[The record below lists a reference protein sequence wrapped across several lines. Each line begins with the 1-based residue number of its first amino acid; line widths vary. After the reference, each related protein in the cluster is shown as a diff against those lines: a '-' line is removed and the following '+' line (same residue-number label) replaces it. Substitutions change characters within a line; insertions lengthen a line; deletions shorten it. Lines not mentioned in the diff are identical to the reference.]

1 MRKTLLLLM
10 LMLSFLLLFAS
21 CGTPE
26 EPEEEESSSECTHVN
41 TETRDAV
48 AATCTTAGY
57 TGNTVCKDCGE
68 TVGNGQTI
76 AATGN
81 HSYNSGVV
89 TTPATCG
96 TDGVKTFTCS
106 VCNGTKT
113 ETIAATGEHFD
124 YYQDALDNTHAHACV
139 HCPLNEYEA
148 HTPVDAGTHVDA
160 TCNEPGYTVLTC
172 ADCDGVYKVYDE
184 GGSALGHDY
193 GAWTVTLAATCK
205 AEGET
210 AHTCSRCG
218 DTETIALSVNAKAHK
233 YDDGTVTTEPTC
245 CTDGVKTF
253 MCLLCGD
260 RSKTATVAKTL
271 HEYDEGESDGSGWV
285 VQTCETCP
293 ADVTPATRTYYD
305 ASTLKVATIPVET
318 IPQDT
323 NLELGMENATLAVPK
338 EVVEQLGSAANVEV
352 KADFVEP
359 DAKATLL
366 AKPTMTEEQRK
377 RLQNEE
383 IYDFG
388 IAADGE
394 ALTGFNAAVTVTIPY
409 TLKDGEDAEGISIW
423 YVKDNGEIETVTAVY
438 NETTGTVTFSVSH
451 FSYYAVAYAETQAMK
466 CRRGAHDLAA
476 TSKSSTASCTTY
488 GYTVYECS
496 YCHYEELGNF
506 VAKKDHTWGAVQQ
519 PTVTCTEGGYTYK
532 ACTVCDTHM
541 DLNYVRA
548 NGHTA
553 SGAPTC
559 ESGVVCTV
567 CNALVKPAL
576 GHSFGEWAVTVEPT
590 VTTEGEKA
598 RVCATC
604 GKKEAVRLAP
614 EGTVEAYEFNTIDD
628 YYIFFFREFTGLEKG
643 RFTMAFDMSGTST
656 TVDVSFDTTNDKLV
670 FVAKTVTTMQVSPEK
685 TESTYND
692 VYYDGAR
699 VFIYNDGD
707 VMVEDLEGLMST
719 EGITME
725 FIYGLLEEAFEMV
738 NPIVEPYFDLAT
750 DVLAVLPASSAEKL
764 ATYVDAIRTV
774 YAYYAL
780 RLGFDT
786 NIEMVEGVKIPTP
799 KDYKIFVEA
808 LMVEDSANPG
818 TYTFSAETIYNLID
832 DVCAYLDDNKDVAV
846 GTLVYD
852 ILAEDIKA
860 VYPEVTGYESFLDRI
875 ATEFPGTM
883 TVKEAVLKLVQM
895 ALTTDMTL
903 ADIYEAI
910 DVVLNMNAAEG
921 QEVSSAEMLAA
932 YADMT
937 LNDVLT
943 MMMSDP
949 EAEEPMAVTV
959 EDLITMAKQMAA
971 ITLGEIQIP
980 VPMENDTMVFTAEMI
995 STMLKGVKEEF
1006 ALTLDATLVLDGEGN
1021 LVSVNVG
1028 LGVAMNP
1035 PAEAPEGTEPME
1047 MLSGSLTFSN
1057 VPDLTPPATL
1067 DEYVGIDVK
1076 ATFDE
1081 AGNLIISGVDSD
1093 IAFVFDIFGDHTY
1106 TLSSVLVK
1114 DEALS
1119 AELGYDVY
1127 KLDARYST
1135 DSYWDMG
1142 FVKINGKYYHYEYV
1156 SEYLVPTKEEGRV
1169 SLDGFLKNPT
1179 AYLPAADAEHV
1190 GYIGSIYMN
1199 EDYKDGDLE
1208 LDEMTKVYV
1217 TYAGFVYKEDGV
1229 WYLIDVNSS
1238 YCEMRYFWDEEIDD
1252 SIYYAVFDEEELVA
1266 VPYADAFSNARLANY
1281 GAYENNGGMGY
1292 IERDIEDLFRE
1303 VYGSEFVYEYDLV
1316 GIETDGFSGLV
1327 YMLADVS
1334 GNGIDIVLG
1343 ENRIGERDW
1352 YYEVTG
1358 TVDVDNL
1365 EGYFAEYY
1373 GKAGSDLSDV
1383 YITTDHSWVS
1393 GNTYVLN
1400 GVAYTGT
1407 LEYLRAELHLAEYFR
1422 EVEDGVYVS
1431 LGMSGK
1437 GDTKIGF
1444 ADVSQYETMNVGGKT
1459 LYVKGNANGYT
1470 FGYVELANGEYIQAC
1485 VDEAGNLIYRGQE
1498 SEIRIDL
1505 YDIYDVEDFVTK
1517 DALGNYKISAELFKS
1532 LGQLL
1537 SEDEAY
1543 YILMMNEDSDLGDD
1557 HMLRIEL
1564 PVYSTVKAPDVS
1576 VQDAVNN
1583 MMMGGGSA
1591 ETEAHLDWSYW
1602 FNDYGFV
1609 SGVSVIPNADG
1620 TVSIFAASGDQITL
1634 SYTGKN
1640 FSVAPYVVKDE
1651 SLSRDNGY
1659 DVYTANK
1666 TEKNVT
1672 PDYVKIGND
1681 YYRFDTRWEYNVS
1694 YFSSAS
1700 QITLSDYEIR
1710 ELTLVIPKSSGSAYD
1725 IYLGKVY
1732 FKALS
1737 KTMDFYFVY
1746 EAGVLKV
1753 LTGVEREGSSVDAI
1767 QYEGAVTASTYFSAL
1782 KLNIR
1787 TENAYTY
1794 DNITVGGKSITIW
1807 RVYADVI
1814 EPSSLGGFDEDTN
1827 VLDHEVGLL
1836 ATKNGSRFTY
1846 VKDYT
1851 SHGKAKIVIGE
1862 KVTIPSEYKLNYS
1875 YKNEY
1880 ENGTFE
1886 IVDFKYTETTKHSY
1900 VKLCGE
1906 FYEMNYRWWD
1916 AIYSKRE
1923 MQESLYD
1930 TVYIWLKAGTSEL
1943 YIKEGDDLVS
1953 YDNRYGTLDFANAY
1967 VYEVIDQG
1975 DVVYYQYVFYISTD
1989 MIPVYTMEIGGQTV
2003 YYNEGWKG
2011 FIEVSED
2018 VYVPCWVNAEEQ
2030 TISSIPYLDFGYAD
2044 SLMIESSSIMKEYV
2058 TTTHNGR
2065 VIVLREGIMDLL
2077 GENFEIKV
2085 LASDKDSTVGYISYD
2100 RLREAFDIAEGLA
2113 NGN

>member
-10 LMLSFLLLFAS
+10 FMLSFLLLFAS

-26 EPEEEESSSECTHVN
+26 EPEEEISSECAHIN
-41 TETRDAV
+41 TEIRDAV

-124 YYQDALDNTHAHACV
+124 LYQDALDNTHAHACV
-139 HCPLNEYEA
+139 HCPLSEYEA
-148 HTPVDAGTHVDA
+148 HTPVDAGTHVDS

-172 ADCDGVYKVYDE
+172 ADCNGVYKVYDE

-193 GAWTVTLAATCK
+193 GAWTVTVMATCK

-218 DTETIALSVNAKAHK
+218 DTETIALSVNANAHQ

-260 RSKTATVAKTL
+260 RSKTAPVAKTS
-271 HEYDEGESDGSGWV
+271 HEYDAGEGDGSGWV
-285 VQTCETCP
+285 VQTCTTCP
-293 ADVTPATRTYYD
+293 TGVTPATRTYYD

-318 IPQDT
+318 IPEDA

-338 EVVEQLGSAANVEV
+338 EVVEQLGSATNVEV

-366 AKPTMTEEQRK
+366 AKPTMTEEQRQ

-409 TLKDGEDAEGISIW
+409 TLKDGEDAEGIQIW

-466 CRRGAHDLAA
+466 CRRGAHILAA
-476 TSKSSTASCTTY
+476 TSKSQTASCTNY

-532 ACTVCDTHM
+532 ACTVCETHM
-541 DLNYVRA
+541 TLDYVRA

-553 SGAPTC
+553 TGVPTC
-559 ESGVVCTV
+559 ENGVVCTV

-590 VTTEGEKA
+590 PTTEGEKA
-598 RVCATC
+598 RICATC
-604 GKKEAVRLAP
+604 GKKESVRLAP
-614 EGTVEAYEFNTIDD
+614 EGTVEAYDFETIDD
-628 YYIFFFREFTGLEKG
+628 CYIFFFREFTGLEKG
-643 RFTMAFDMSGTST
+643 RFTIAFDMGGMKTSA
-656 TVDVSFDTTNDKLV
+656 DVSFDTTNDKLT
-670 FVAKTVTTMQVSPEK
+670 FVAKTVTTTQVSPEK

-692 VYYDGAR
+692 IYYDGAR
-699 VFIYNDGD
+699 CFIYNDGD
-707 VMVEDLEGLMST
+707 VMVQDLEGLMST

-725 FIYGLLEEAFEMV
+725 FIYGLIEEAFETV
-738 NPIVEPYFDLAT
+738 NPIVEPYFDLAS

-808 LMVEDSANPG
+808 LMVEDEENPG
-818 TYTFSAETIYNLID
+818 TYTFSAETIYNLVD
-832 DVCAYLDDNKDVAV
+832 DICAYLDDNKDVAV

-910 DVVLNMNAAEG
+910 DVVLNMNAEAG
-921 QEVSSAEMLAA
+921 AEVSSEQMLAA

-943 MMMSDP
+943 MMMTDP

-959 EDLITMAKQMAA
+959 EDLIAMAKQMAA
-971 ITLGEIQIP
+971 TTLGSIQIP
-980 VPMENDTMVFTAEMI
+980 VPMENDAMIFTSEMI
-995 STMLKGVKEEF
+995 STMLKGVKDEF

-1028 LGVAMNP
+1028 FGVAMNP
-1035 PAEAPEGTEPME
+1035 PAEAPAGTEPME

-1057 VPDLTPPATL
+1057 TPDLTPPATL
-1067 DEYVGIDVK
+1067 DEYVGIDVE
-1076 ATFDE
+1076 TSFDE
-1081 AGNLIISGVDSD
+1081 AGNLIIRGVDSD
-1093 IAFVFDIFGDHTY
+1093 VAFTFDVFGEHTY
-1106 TLSSVLVK
+1106 ALSSVLVK

-1135 DSYWDMG
+1135 NSHWDMN
-1142 FVKINGKYYHYEYV
+1142 FVKINGKYYYYEHV

-1169 SLDGFLKNPT
+1169 ALNTFLANPT
-1179 AYLPAADAEHV
+1179 AYLPAANAEHV

-1199 EDYKDGDLE
+1199 EEKEGDEE
-1208 LDEMTKVYV
+1208 LDEATKVYV

-1229 WYLIDVNSS
+1229 WYLIDVDSS
-1238 YCEMRYFWDEEIDD
+1238 YYEMRYFWDEEIET
-1252 SIYYAVFDEEELVA
+1252 SIYYAVFDEEMLKSA
-1266 VPYADAFSNARLANY
+1266 PYTEVFSTAHFVNY
-1281 GAYENNGGMGY
+1281 GQYEGNNY
-1292 IERDIEDLFRE
+1292 LERDIFDLFRE
-1303 VYGSEFVYEYDLV
+1303 IYGDKFANAYDLV
-1316 GIETDGFSGLV
+1316 GVETDSFGGLI
-1327 YMLADVS
+1327 YMLADVGS
-1334 GNGIDIVLG
+1334 NGIDVVLG
-1343 ENRIGERDW
+1343 ENRVADEE
-1352 YYEVTG
+1352 YYCKLTNV
-1358 TVDVDNL
+1358 VDVDNL
-1365 EGYFAEYY
+1365 EGYFADYY
-1373 GKAGSDLSDV
+1373 GKIDSDLLDV
-1383 YITTDHSWVS
+1383 YITTDNYWSS
-1393 GNTYVLN
+1393 GSTYVLN
-1400 GVAYTGT
+1400 GVVYDGKVEILQAQMY
-1407 LEYLRAELHLAEYFR
+1407 LAEYFR
-1422 EVEDGVYVS
+1422 KIEDGVYVS

-1437 GDTKIGF
+1437 GEETKIGF
-1444 ADVSQYETMNVGGKT
+1444 ADVSQYEKMNVGGKT
-1459 LYVKGNANGYT
+1459 LYVKGNTQNYT
-1470 FGYVELANGEYIQAC
+1470 YGYVELANGEYIQAC
-1485 VDEAGNLIYRGQE
+1485 VDEAGNLIYRGQKTD
-1498 SEIRIDL
+1498 IRVDL
-1505 YDIYDVEDFVTK
+1505 NNIYDVEDFVTK
-1517 DALGNYKISAELFKS
+1517 DALGNYTISAELFKS
-1532 LGQLL
+1532 LKQLL

-1543 YILMMNEDSDLGDD
+1543 YIVMMNEDTDLGDD
-1557 HMLRIEL
+1557 NMLRIEI

-1576 VQDAVNN
+1576 VQD
-1583 MMMGGGSA
+1583 MIGGMMGGPSA
-1591 ETEAHLDWSYW
+1591 EKGEDLNWSSW
-1602 FNDYGFV
+1602 FNDYGYV

-1620 TVSIFAASGDQITL
+1620 TVSIFAANGDQITL
-1634 SYTGKN
+1634 SYTGEN
-1640 FSVAPYVVKDE
+1640 FSVAPYVVKDT
-1651 SLSRDNGY
+1651 SYSSTLGY

-1666 TEKNVT
+1666 TEKHIT
-1672 PDYVKIGND
+1672 PYYVKIGNK
-1681 YYRFDTRWEYNVS
+1681 YYAFDTRSEHDIS

-1700 QITLSDYEIR
+1700 QITLKDYEIR
-1710 ELTLVIPKSSGSAYD
+1710 ELTLVIPASSGSARD
-1725 IYLGKVY
+1725 IYLGEVY
-1732 FKALS
+1732 FEAVSETL
-1737 KTMDFYFVY
+1737 DFYFIY

-1753 LTGVEREGSSVDAI
+1753 LTGVERQDGATDAI
-1767 QYEGAVTASTYFSAL
+1767 TYEGAVAANTYFSAL
-1782 KLNIR
+1782 KLDIQ
-1787 TENAYTY
+1787 TDKSYHYFTL
-1794 DNITVGGKSITIW
+1794 TVSGKEVALW

-1814 EPSSLGGFDEDTN
+1814 EPSSLGGFTTDTN
-1827 VLDHEVGLL
+1827 VLSHSVDLF
-1836 ATKNGSRFTY
+1836 ATKNGNRYTY
-1846 VKDYT
+1846 VRSYT
-1851 SHGKAKIVIGE
+1851 SHGKSKIVIGNE
-1862 KVTIPSEYKLNYS
+1862 VTIPSEYTFNYS
-1875 YKNEY
+1875 YKNAY

-1886 IVDFKYTETTKHSY
+1886 LVDFKYSETTKHNY

-1916 AIYSKRE
+1916 VVCSKRE
-1923 MQESLYD
+1923 MQETLYD
-1930 TVYIWLKAGTSEL
+1930 SVYIWVKAGTSEL
-1943 YIKEGDDLVS
+1943 YVEEGGDLVP
-1953 YDNRYGTLDFANAY
+1953 YDNRYGTLDFGNAY
-1967 VYEVIDQG
+1967 VYDVIDQG
-1975 DVVYYQYVFYISTD
+1975 DVVYTQYVFYISTD
-1989 MIPVYTMEIGGQTV
+1989 MIPVYTMEIEGQTV
-2003 YYNEGWKG
+2003 YYREDWKG
-2011 FIEVSED
+2011 FIKVSED
-2018 VYVPCWVNAEEQ
+2018 VYVPCWVNADEER
-2030 TISSIPYLDFGYAD
+2030 ISSIPYLDFGYAD

-2077 GENFEIKV
+2077 GENFEIQVKS
-2085 LASDKDSTVGYISYD
+2085 ADKNSDIGWIYYD
-2100 RLREAFDIAEGLA
+2100 RLRETFDIAEGLA